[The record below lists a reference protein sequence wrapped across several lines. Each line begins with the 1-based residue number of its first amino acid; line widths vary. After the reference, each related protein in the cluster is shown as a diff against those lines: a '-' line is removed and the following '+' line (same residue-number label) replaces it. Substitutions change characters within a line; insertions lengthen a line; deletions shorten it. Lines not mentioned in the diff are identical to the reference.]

1 MNKIFNILSWFLLVI
16 GMAGM
21 MGFSSAKRGQ
31 QSFLELQISIDQPS
45 QSRFVTQENLKTL
58 FSNLGYG
65 IKNQNINEVDIHQ
78 LEIRLSNKP
87 SISKANVYKT
97 ISGEVVIQVI
107 EREPIIRIYNRFG
120 ESYYLDKE
128 GSLMPLSNQYSARV
142 LIASGDINIPYS
154 TVYNLEKLE
163 KQINPIFR
171 KTNTSAVQNTALIQ
185 KLKVN
190 EEEYP
195 GANQLKSLFQ
205 LANFVEQNS
214 FWKAQISQIF
224 VNENGDFELTPRVG
238 GHIIIFG
245 SSANLEGKFENLMTF
260 YKKGLSR
267 TGWNEYSII
276 NLKFKNQVVCTKR

>member
-97 ISGEVVIQVI
+97 ISGEVVIQVT
-107 EREPIIRIYNRFG
+107 ERETIIRIYNHFG

>member
-267 TGWNEYSII
+267 TGWNEYSVI

>member
-97 ISGEVVIQVI
+97 ISGEVVIQVT

-267 TGWNEYSII
+267 TGWNEYSVI